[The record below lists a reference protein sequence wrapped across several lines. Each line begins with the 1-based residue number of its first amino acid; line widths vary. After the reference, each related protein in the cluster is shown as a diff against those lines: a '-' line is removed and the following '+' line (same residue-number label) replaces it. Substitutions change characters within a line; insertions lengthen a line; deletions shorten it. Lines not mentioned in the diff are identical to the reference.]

1 MSSERAMKKTER
13 SHEENQERAYIAAS
27 RRADRSIEARVQSAR
42 MASEIHKKRTG
53 KGFKISEEIVIKEEM
68 YEEEDDDL
76 PRHYRA
82 LAAHLQTSSPDMNS
96 RLSAYLTGQVAMAS
110 MARQKEVD
118 KLFAESFPHAARMG
132 QQMQQSAYYQ
142 GMQTSSPQPDPSHT
156 IQPAVQTPP
165 LSNFNDRSQ
174 AVHRPSSLSVTHSHS
189 SGASYMYSPRS
200 QKRPSVDSPPVLS
213 PASGCTDVSSS
224 STSAPHSTPSQQC
237 HTHIA
242 PQSLSNANMGQPHFQ
257 SSFTSE
263 LPNDAKLLANINMND
278 PLAGAFYGMPE
289 LSATDNFD
297 YAHFNSSEFSPAVP
311 DDSSISKQL
320 NAYEA
325 SSTTDYF
332 HAMQPQSKYLDI
344 SGHGSGIGT
353 PGGGEGDSWD
363 NWIDENQWSGLEAEQ
378 RWMKSEQR

>member
-1 MSSERAMKKTER
+1 M
-13 SHEENQERAYIAAS
+13 
-27 RRADRSIEARVQSAR
+27 
-42 MASEIHKKRTG
+42 
-53 KGFKISEEIVIKEEM
+53 KEEM

-118 KLFAESFPHAARMG
+118 KLFAESFPNAARMG
-132 QQMQQSAYYQ
+132 QQMQQSAYLQ
-142 GMQTSSPQPDPSHT
+142 GLQTSSPQPTSAPSFKA
-156 IQPAVQTPP
+156 AVQPP
-165 LSNFNDRSQ
+165 TSSNFGDRSQ
-174 AVHRPSSLSVTHSHS
+174 AVHRSSSLSAVHSHS
-189 SGASYMYSPRS
+189 SGSSYKRSPKS

-213 PASGCTDVSSS
+213 PASGHTDASSS
-224 STSAPHSTPSQQC
+224 STPTPEFAPSQQYQQQY

-242 PQSLSNANMGQPHFQ
+242 PQALSGGNLDQPHFQ

-263 LPNDAKLLANINMND
+263 LPNDAKLLANIDVHD
-278 PLAGAFYGMPE
+278 PLAGAFYGMPQM
-289 LSATDNFD
+289 SDSDNFD
-297 YAHFNSSEFSPAVP
+297 YAQFNTTQSNTSVP
-311 DDSSISKQL
+311 DDGSISKQL
-320 NAYEA
+320 NAYGA
-325 SSTTDYF
+325 PPTDYF

-344 SGHGSGIGT
+344 LGQASRIGT

-363 NWIDENQWSGLEAEQ
+363 NWIDENQWSGLDAEQ